1 MNQII
6 LALTRVDYHA
16 RVPRRPA
23 RARTAPPIDDR
34 AAADLLKDDFA
45 WALGVTLRRYLRAVD
60 GVVTDIP
67 GGPRGWLVLASA
79 SQDAAANQVVMAARL
94 GIDRSVLTYLIDDLE
109 SAGLVARRLDPAD
122 RRNRRVVAT
131 DAGLALWKER
141 REAML
146 RVEDEMLAVLGDRRP
161 DFKELLRQ
169 VAVSADRFDPSVHA
183 CAVVSELTGD
193 EPC

>member
-6 LALTRVDYHA
+6 LRVARVDYHA

-23 RARTAPPIDDR
+23 RTRSAPSLDDR

-60 GVVTDIP
+60 GVLTDIP

-79 SQDAAANQVVMAARL
+79 SQDAAENQVVMANRL

-109 SAGLVARRLDPAD
+109 TAGLVARRQDPAD

-131 DAGLALWKER
+131 DAGRALWKER

-146 RVEDEMLAVLGDRRP
+146 RVEDELLAVLGDRRP
-161 DFKELLRQ
+161 DFKELLQQ
-169 VAVSADRFDPSVHA
+169 VAVSADRLDPVGDP
-183 CAVVSELTGD
+183 CQAVAGLTGGD
-193 EPC
+193 DC

>member
-1 MNQII
+1 MKQII
-6 LALTRVDYHA
+6 LAVDGVDYDA
-16 RVPRRPA
+16 GVSRRPA
-23 RARTAPPIDDR
+23 RSRTAPSLDDR

-45 WALGVTLRRYLRAVD
+45 WALGITLRRYLRAVD
-60 GVVTDIP
+60 GMLADIP

-79 SQDAAANQVVMAARL
+79 SQDAAANQVEMATRL

-109 SAGLVARRLDPAD
+109 SADLVARRLDPAD

-146 RVEDEMLAVLGDRRP
+146 RVEDEMLAVLGDRRS

-169 VAVSADRFDPSVHA
+169 VAASADRFDPAQHPCQAVSV
-183 CAVVSELTGD
+183 LGGD
-193 EPC
+193 EDC